1 MTTMQITPSIL
12 NADFANLA
20 EEISRLNDSA
30 DWLHLDVMDGHFVP
44 NLSFGPHMVSSINAI
59 TDMPLDVH
67 LMIETPEK
75 WALDYVKSGAKSVTF
90 HIEACAEPIK
100 LARELREAGV
110 RVGISIKPATDFDV
124 VKDMLIHFDTL
135 LIMTVEPGFGGQSFM
150 DAMLPKIAEARSYI
164 DSYNLNT
171 WIQADGGI
179 NLETISRAAM
189 AGADVFVAGSVVYS
203 SKDPEDTVRKLRK
216 LAESANQK

>member
-1 MTTMQITPSIL
+1 MQITPSIL

-44 NLSFGPHMVSSINAI
+44 NLSFGPHMVSSIHSI

-124 VKDMLIHFDTL
+124 VKDILIHFDTL

>member
-1 MTTMQITPSIL
+1 MQITPSIL

-90 HIEACAEPIK
+90 HIEACAEPII

-124 VKDMLIHFDTL
+124 VKDILIHFDTL

-203 SKDPEDTVRKLRK
+203 SKDPEHTVRKLRK

>member
-1 MTTMQITPSIL
+1 MQITPSIL

-90 HIEACAEPIK
+90 RIEACAEPII

-124 VKDMLIHFDTL
+124 VKDILIHFDTL

>member
-1 MTTMQITPSIL
+1 MQITPSIL

-44 NLSFGPHMVSSINAI
+44 NLSFGPHMVSSIHAI

-90 HIEACAEPIK
+90 HIEACAEPII

-124 VKDMLIHFDTL
+124 VKDILIHFDTL

>member
-1 MTTMQITPSIL
+1 MQITPSIL

-90 HIEACAEPIK
+90 HIEACAEPII

-203 SKDPEDTVRKLRK
+203 SKDPEHTVRKLRK

>member
-1 MTTMQITPSIL
+1 
-12 NADFANLA
+12 
-20 EEISRLNDSA
+20 
-30 DWLHLDVMDGHFVP
+30 
-44 NLSFGPHMVSSINAI
+44 
-59 TDMPLDVH
+59 
-67 LMIETPEK
+67 
-75 WALDYVKSGAKSVTF
+75 
-90 HIEACAEPIK
+90 
-100 LARELREAGV
+100 
-110 RVGISIKPATDFDV
+110 
-124 VKDMLIHFDTL
+124 
-135 LIMTVEPGFGGQSFM
+135 MTVEPGFGGQSFM
-150 DAMLPKIAEARSYI
+150 DAILPKIAEARSYI

>member
-1 MTTMQITPSIL
+1 MQITPSIL

-44 NLSFGPHMVSSINAI
+44 NLSFGPHMVSSIHAI

-100 LARELREAGV
+100 LARELRETGV

-203 SKDPEDTVRKLRK
+203 SKDPEHTVRKLRK

>member
-1 MTTMQITPSIL
+1 MQITPSIL

-44 NLSFGPHMVSSINAI
+44 NLSFGPHMVSSIHAI

-203 SKDPEDTVRKLRK
+203 SKDPEHTVRKLRK

>member
-1 MTTMQITPSIL
+1 MQITPSIL

-30 DWLHLDVMDGHFVP
+30 DWLHLDVMDGNFVP

-100 LARELREAGV
+100 LSRELREAGV

-164 DSYNLNT
+164 DSYKLNT

>member
-1 MTTMQITPSIL
+1 MQITPSIL

-44 NLSFGPHMVSSINAI
+44 NLTFGPHMVSSINAI

-90 HIEACAEPIK
+90 HIEACAEPIN

>member
-44 NLSFGPHMVSSINAI
+44 NLSFGPHMVSSIHAI

-203 SKDPEDTVRKLRK
+203 SKDPEDTVRNLRK